1 MSNKQLSKIS
11 SILLIINGLICLAF
25 TDHVLNLLPT
35 ICGVII
41 LIKGVIQ
48 FFQGIRDKDYA
59 SMEQVNLEK
68 SIVSIAIGIGIL
80 IKQDEALFIVGVF
93 WGLSGLLKSVN
104 YFNEILY
111 NIVNKGKYALLS
123 VRTIVEFI
131 LSLILIFDPFKNVAH
146 HIIILGLDLLLEGG
160 IELISKDKI
169 EVAETI

>member
-160 IELISKDKI
+160 IELIAKDKI

>member
-160 IELISKDKI
+160 IELIAKDKI
-169 EVAETI
+169 EVAEII

>member
-1 MSNKQLSKIS
+1 
-11 SILLIINGLICLAF
+11 
-25 TDHVLNLLPT
+25 
-35 ICGVII
+35 
-41 LIKGVIQ
+41 
-48 FFQGIRDKDYA
+48 
-59 SMEQVNLEK
+59 MEQVNLEK